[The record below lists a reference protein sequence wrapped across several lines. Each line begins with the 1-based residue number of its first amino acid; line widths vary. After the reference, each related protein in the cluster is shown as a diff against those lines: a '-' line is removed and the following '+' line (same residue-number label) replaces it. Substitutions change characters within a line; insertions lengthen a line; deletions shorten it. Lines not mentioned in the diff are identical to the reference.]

1 MSVCDVPS
9 GSARPYCKLAVV
21 IDVMYWDI
29 GAAGARG
36 PLHKGCV
43 SEAWLANSAPTFLEA
58 YRGRMK
64 VLVAEVKGLMGDLGS
79 VGGGD
84 SSICL
89 ALRTQVPS
97 AMGCE
102 MPSDLGVK
110 MNAILL
116 DVGRESGVPVFD
128 FVAVAVGS
136 GRKRSN
142 RPSTHLATLVS

>member
-1 MSVCDVPS
+1 MFRAF
-9 GSARPYCKLAVV
+9 SARPYCKLAVV

-58 YRGRMK
+58 YRERMK

-79 VGGGD
+79 VGGGGD
-84 SSICL
+84 GGGGGGLGVSVGGNSSTCL
-89 ALRTQVPS
+89 ALRMQVPS

-116 DVGRESGVPVFD
+116 DVGRDSGVP
-128 FVAVAVGS
+128 
-136 GRKRSN
+136 
-142 RPSTHLATLVS
+142 PCSTSSRWR